1 CMLSLLCLIRPSF
14 PSAIKDSVKCTE
26 GAVAIDADDCASYF
40 QCLDDETV
48 HFNCPNGSYFE
59 TNSEICVVD
68 EFGVCPTS
76 RKCLDG
82 DIFEDSKDCV
92 AYLRCRHGSLVR
104 EKCLEGSYFNA
115 ISKSCRLDR
124 SGSCTAKRQICAE
137 GELQADAD
145 DCAAYLNCIGGV
157 LVKEK
162 CPNGSYFESI
172 FKLCQ
177 VDENG
182 VCSSTSSDCTEGEV
196 QVDPNNCANYLNCQN
211 GKLESKSCPTGAY
224 FEPTLKTCIVDIS
237 GVCVEPVKC
246 TDGQTQ
252 LDPNNCAGYLKCI
265 NGEMVEDQCPS
276 GTYYDRKLDACLVDT
291 EGICVTKIQLCT
303 EGVRKEDP
311 QDCAGY
317 TQCVRGR
324 SENLKCAFG
333 SYFNETQGECLID
346 LERVCVKPRMDYYK
360 DEETTVPDLQQSS
373 ESIVADLST
382 TDSAVPELTSQK
394 SCIFDLNGFCVD
406 QPIKFTKREIKLNSD
421 DEFDIVEVEPQYT
434 ESTTPDLE
442 RQTESTTTDSH
453 QSTESSNADLLL
465 YTESTASDLYT
476 ETTVADLQTT
486 GSDSTESSIADLLEY
501 LYTET
506 TDADLQQSTEST
518 VADLQTTDSVLQV
531 STSEKSCIF
540 DLNGFCVGQPDE
552 FGLVEVQ
559 TQSTEST
566 TSDLQTTES
575 DSTESSVADLLKYL
589 YTETTSDYTTESTTN
604 DDLLQSTESTTSDPY
619 TESTVA
625 DLKTTT
631 SALQVELPSSNYFL
645 NITLCIEESI
655 EEDPEDCAGYIQ
667 CFRGE
672 INKLKCDPGRYFN
685 VTQKYC
691 LFDVNQVCYNQNKT
705 SNATDFQT
713 TEFIPET
720 TTPYDP
726 FAKCTEGRLKVDP
739 NNCAGYLNCSN
750 GELKAEYCP
759 SGFYFDPNL
768 KNCTVDI
775 RATCITNI
783 KFCTE
788 GVREED
794 PNNCAGYRQCIQGV
808 VGNLKCTFGKYYNV
822 AERECLVDE
831 HKVCE
836 KTVVDV
842 NAQEVPLDDS
852 PPPMFLPDPICLLYE
867 NGVCADPLQKCI
879 EGQVKV
885 DPNNC
890 AGYMKC
896 KYGELVQ
903 ESCPSGS
910 YFDLESQFCLV
921 DRRGICV
928 TNIEVC
934 EDGALEEDP
943 RDCAGFRQCI
953 QGVVANRKCE
963 PGEYFN
969 VPQRDCLIDVDKVCE
984 RTEY

>member
-1 CMLSLLCLIRPSF
+1 MKLQRMIYKGCCILSLLCLIRPSL

-59 TNSEICVVD
+59 TNNEICVVD
-68 EFGVCPTS
+68 EFNVCPTS

-82 DIFEDSKDCV
+82 DIFEDSKDCA
-92 AYLRCRHGSLVR
+92 AYLRCLHGNIKR
-104 EKCLEGSYFNA
+104 ERCLEGSYFNA

-124 SGSCTAKRQICAE
+124 SGSCTAKKEICVE

-145 DCAAYLNCIGGV
+145 DCTGYLNCIGGV

-162 CPNGSYFESI
+162 CPNGSYFENI

-182 VCSSTSSDCTEGEV
+182 VCSSSGCTEGEV

-211 GKLESKSCPTGAY
+211 GTLETKSCPSGTY
-224 FEPTLKTCIVDIS
+224 FAPTYKTCIVDLN

-265 NGEMVEDQCPS
+265 NGEMVEEKCPS

-291 EGICVTKIQLCT
+291 EGICVTKLQLCT
-303 EGVRKEDP
+303 DGVRKEDP

-317 TQCVRGR
+317 TQCIRGKFQ
-324 SENLKCAFG
+324 NLKCALG
-333 SYFNETQGECLID
+333 RYFNETQGECLID
-346 LERVCVKPRMDYYK
+346 FGRVCVKPRMDNYK
-360 DEETTVPDLQQSS
+360 DEESTVSDLLQSS
-373 ESIVADLST
+373 ETTADGLST
-382 TDSAVPELTSQK
+382 TDSAQPKVTSHK
-394 SCIFDLNGFCVD
+394 SCIFDLNGLCVA
-406 QPIKFTKREIKLNSD
+406 QPIKFTKRDIKLNSG
-421 DEFDIVEVEPQYT
+421 DESQYT
-434 ESTTPDLE
+434 ETTIADLE
-442 RQTESTTTDSH
+442 RQTESTT
-453 QSTESSNADLLL
+453 
-465 YTESTASDLYT
+465 SDLNIK
-476 ETTVADLQTT
+476 TTVSDLQT
-486 GSDSTESSIADLLEY
+486 SDSTESSIADLLEY
-501 LYTET
+501 RYTET
-506 TDADLQQSTEST
+506 TDADLQQSTDST

-531 STSEKSCIF
+531 STSEKSCIY
-540 DLNGFCVGQPDE
+540 DLNGFCLGQPDE
-552 FGLVEVQ
+552 FGIYTDSTPSDSDQNGESTTTDLYTE
-559 TQSTEST
+559 STEST
-566 TSDLQTTES
+566 IADLQEYLYSDSTTES
-575 DSTESSVADLLKYL
+575 T
-589 YTETTSDYTTESTTN
+589 TTN
-604 DDLLQSTESTTSDPY
+604 DDLLQTTESTTTELY

-625 DLKTTT
+625 DVETTT
-631 SALQVELPSSNYFL
+631 PALLVQLPNSSYFS
-645 NITLCIEESI
+645 NVTLCIEESI

-685 VTQKYC
+685 VTRNYC
-691 LFDVNQVCYNQNKT
+691 LFDVNQVCNNQNST
-705 SNATDFQT
+705 SNLTIT

-739 NNCAGYLNCSN
+739 NNCAGFLNCSN

-759 SGFYFDPNL
+759 SGFYFDPNF

-808 VGNLKCTFGKYYNV
+808 VGNLKCPFGKYYNV
-822 AERECLVDE
+822 AERECLIDE

-836 KTVVDV
+836 KTVVDST
-842 NAQEVPLDDS
+842 AQEVPLEDS
-852 PPPMFLPDPICLLYE
+852 PPPMFLPDPTCIHYE

-879 EGQVKV
+879 EGQMKL

-896 KYGELVQ
+896 RYGELVQ

-910 YFDLESQFCLV
+910 YFDLETHSCLV
-921 DRRGICV
+921 DRRGYCV

-934 EDGALEEDP
+934 EEGALEEDP
-943 RDCAGFRQCI
+943 RDCAGYRQCI
-953 QGVVANRKCE
+953 QGVVANRKCA

-969 VPQRDCLIDVDKVCE
+969 VPQRDCLMDVDKVCE
-984 RTEY
+984 QTYWYY